1 MIRFFVRS
9 VVLAA
14 LVCLTVLVL
23 SFALS
28 RSSGNLAISI
38 AGADASAE
46 DIARINRQLGLDRP
60 LPVQFVDW
68 ANRAA
73 HGDLGESF
81 LFHEKVSSLIEDHLP
96 VTLELGLIAIA
107 VATLVAVPLG
117 IVSALY
123 EGSAIDV
130 GVGVV
135 ALAGQ
140 AIPSFWLG
148 LMLILWFGVDLQ
160 WLPIAG
166 VDEWDGY
173 VLPSIVLAFVAIP
186 VMMRMTRSGMVDAM
200 RSDYV
205 RTARAKGLARISIV
219 AKHALRNAAMPVV
232 AVSAVQ
238 LGFILG
244 GSVVTE
250 VVFNVRG
257 VGYLAWESIGKGD
270 FPVIQ
275 AVVLLFAIIFVGLT
289 LLADLLGA
297 VLDPR
302 LRGR

>member
-1 MIRFFVRS
+1 M
-9 VVLAA
+9 
-14 LVCLTVLVL
+14 VCLTVLIL
-23 SFALS
+23 SFGLS
-28 RSSGNLAISI
+28 RASGNLAISI

-46 DIARINRQLGLDRP
+46 DIAKINHELGLDRP

-73 HGDLGESF
+73 HGDFGESF
-81 LFHEKVSSLIEDHLP
+81 LFHEKVSSLIEEHLP
-96 VTLELGLIAIA
+96 VTITLGLIAIA
-107 VATLVAVPLG
+107 VAVVVAVPFG
-117 IVSALY
+117 ILAALY
-123 EGSAIDV
+123 EGTYIDV
-130 GVGVV
+130 AVGVV

-148 LMLILWFGVDLQ
+148 LMLILWFGVGLQ

-166 VDEWDGY
+166 LDDWTGY
-173 VLPSIVLAFVAIP
+173 ILPSIVLAFVAIP
-186 VMMRMTRSGMVDAM
+186 VMLRMTRSGMVDAM

-250 VVFNVRG
+250 VVFNIRG

-275 AVVLLFAIIFVGLT
+275 AVVLLFSIIFVGLT
-289 LLADLLGA
+289 LLSDLVGA
-297 VLDPR
+297 ALDPR

>member
-28 RSSGNLAISI
+28 RSSSNLAISI

-46 DIARINRQLGLDRP
+46 DVARINHQLGLDRP

-73 HGDLGESF
+73 HGDFGESF
-81 LFHEKVSSLIEDHLP
+81 LFHEKVSSLIADHLP
-96 VTLELGLIAIA
+96 ITLALGLIAIA
-107 VATLVAVPLG
+107 IATVVAVPLG

-166 VDEWDGY
+166 VDDWDGY

-289 LLADLLGA
+289 LLSDLLGA
-297 VLDPR
+297 ALDPR

>member
-1 MIRFFVRS
+1 
-9 VVLAA
+9 
-14 LVCLTVLVL
+14 
-23 SFALS
+23 
-28 RSSGNLAISI
+28 
-38 AGADASAE
+38 
-46 DIARINRQLGLDRP
+46 
-60 LPVQFVDW
+60 
-68 ANRAA
+68 
-73 HGDLGESF
+73 
-81 LFHEKVSSLIEDHLP
+81 
-96 VTLELGLIAIA
+96 
-107 VATLVAVPLG
+107 VATVVAVPLG

-130 GVGVV
+130 GVGMV

-289 LLADLLGA
+289 LMSDLVGA
-297 VLDPR
+297 LLDPR